1 MYRREIARQA
11 IKKRDAEIVALR
23 AQVQKLEAEALH
35 AKLEADKAEAEKVRA
50 RKDYDEL
57 SSRFGMAQLFVL
69 VGFYANTKYA
79 PEAWRISTQD
89 SSESL

>member
-1 MYRREIARQA
+1 M
-11 IKKRDAEIVALR
+11 K

-35 AKLEADKAEAEKVRA
+35 AKLEVDRAEAEKARA
-50 RKDYDEL
+50 QKDYDEL
-57 SSRFGMAQLFVL
+57 SSRFGMVQLLVL
-69 VGFYANTKYA
+69 VGFYANTKYV